1 MNGKRSA
8 QRKKDLAEEN
18 KLLGEIIRQEIR
30 EMVEIEKENLS
41 LKALKSAKPSI
52 TTRSLLSLILQT
64 GAGKGNRTLV

>member
-8 QRKKDLAEEN
+8 QRKKQLAEEN

-41 LKALKSAKPSI
+41 LKALKNAKPSI
-52 TTRSLLSLILQT
+52 TTRSLLSLIL
-64 GAGKGNRTLV
+64 